1 MEGYLDFIKMVLP
14 EILVDHFNLIDS
26 KKQLAKLIADNFE
39 TKRSKDLSE
48 NQIYKGMYSKE
59 EDLVRDVGLKW
70 INKKD

>member
-39 TKRSKDLSE
+39 TKRTKELSE

-59 EDLVRDVGLKW
+59 EDLVREVGLKW
-70 INKKD
+70 IKKS